1 MSITGYLSEFSL
13 PELLQLLQ
21 RGQKTGLLA
30 VQLLSE
36 PDEPTEHYFLWFY
49 QGNIVSAT
57 NRLDS
62 RCFATLLC
70 RQGYVTG
77 LMISRLIRRCPPDV
91 SLGTFL
97 YEKGVLEKKQLK
109 ALFRDQVIQQVCG
122 LFQLPDGCFQ
132 FDPRAPLPKVEMTGL
147 SIPATEITLPGLRAL
162 ENWDALQNKLPAP
175 RSGLRNLVKGRPNVS
190 INQAEWNVWKAIDGQ
205 TPLITMARQLQLPI
219 ENMQKIAFR
228 LIVIGLAAE
237 VPMMMT
243 SMQSL
248 QPTQTPANGRLQQTL
263 FGLTQPL
270 SRTVQSRTVQSRT
283 VQSRTVQS
291 RTVQNGRT
299 APQGEASQPGVANAI
314 SATQPDHQTHSPKV
328 SQSFLS
334 SLMTYLRRLPKSS

>member
-1 MSITGYLSEFSL
+1 MSITGSMSITGYLSEFSL

-36 PDEPTEHYFLWFY
+36 PDEPTEHYFLWLY
-49 QGNIVSAT
+49 QGHIVSAT

-70 RQGYVTG
+70 RQGYVTS

-97 YEKGVLEKKQLK
+97 CEKGVLEKTQLK
-109 ALFRDQVIQQVCG
+109 DLFRDQVIQQVCG

-132 FDPRAPLPKVEMTGL
+132 FDPRTPLPKVEMTGL
-147 SIPATEITLPGLRAL
+147 SIPATEVTLPGLRAL
-162 ENWDALQNKLPAP
+162 ENWDALQNKLPTP

-205 TPLITMARQLQLPI
+205 TPLIEMARQLRLPI
-219 ENMQKIAFR
+219 EDMQKIAFR

-243 SMQSL
+243 SLPSL
-248 QPTQTPANGRLQQTL
+248 ESEQTLASGQTQTTL
-263 FGLTQPL
+263 FGLAQPL
-270 SRTVQSRTVQSRT
+270 
-283 VQSRTVQS
+283 
-291 RTVQNGRT
+291 GRT
-299 APQGEASQPGVANAI
+299 PHRGRAAQQTRHLPGHSPQRVATAI
-314 SATQPDHQTHSPKV
+314 SQSAAKPGQTEQPANTPKV

>member
-36 PDEPTEHYFLWFY
+36 PDEPTEHYFLWLY
-49 QGNIVSAT
+49 KGQVVSAA

-70 RQGYVTG
+70 RQGYATG
-77 LMISRLIRRCPPDV
+77 LMMSRLIRRCPPDK

-97 YEKGVLEKKQLK
+97 CEKGVLEKPQLK

-147 SIPATEITLPGLRAL
+147 SIPAAEITLPGLRAL
-162 ENWDALQNKLPAP
+162 DNWDALQNKLPAP
-175 RSGLRNLVKGRPNVS
+175 RSGLKNLVKGRPNVS

-205 TPLITMARQLQLPI
+205 TSLLTMSQRLRLPI
-219 ENMQKIAFR
+219 EDMQKIAFR

-237 VPMMMT
+237 VPMMVSSVQ
-243 SMQSL
+243 SMQPTTPPDNGQSQ
-248 QPTQTPANGRLQQTL
+248 QPL
-263 FGLTQPL
+263 FGLARPL
-270 SRTVQSRTVQSRT
+270 SRVVQRGSTVRQ
-283 VQSRTVQS
+283 
-291 RTVQNGRT
+291 GKE
-299 APQGEASQPGVANAI
+299 APVFVTAI
-314 SATQPDHQTHSPKV
+314 SRSTETSAMHSTEPHPSKPPQSEQHVNSPKV

-334 SLMTYLRRLPKSS
+334 SLMAYLRRLPKSS